1 MEILSQIGSDV
12 ALGLATAL
20 CVGSFLG
27 ILIVSW
33 KLLAELRRI
42 NDERRARQWKEL
54 LRDWREIKQ
63 DPKDTLR

>member
-1 MEILSQIGSDV
+1 MEILSQIGSD
-12 ALGLATAL
+12 AAIALATAL
-20 CVGSFLG
+20 CVGSFIG
-27 ILIVSW
+27 IVFVSW

-42 NDERRARQWKEL
+42 SDARRERQWKEL